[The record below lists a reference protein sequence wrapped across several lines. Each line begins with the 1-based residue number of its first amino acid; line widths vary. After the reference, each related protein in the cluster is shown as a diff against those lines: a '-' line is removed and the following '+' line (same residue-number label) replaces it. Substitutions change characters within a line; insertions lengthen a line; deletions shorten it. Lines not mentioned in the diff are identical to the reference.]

1 MSRLEQRNRGGS
13 PRQTRPFARAPGR
26 SRCES
31 GFNAIR
37 KTTGRSRTATKVRL
51 FCTVNRCVGPFFTLL
66 FNLFNLSFPCL
77 KFIKA
82 TGHEALLQRGVDEG
96 KADAPILFGL
106 YVNPTTASR
115 AIHCRTGNC
124 SHPTS
129 LEPSTPI
136 SAAPTFRMSG
146 FRSHVVLKSC
156 GTVIGPFLQ
165 LGGVG

>member
-1 MSRLEQRNRGGS
+1 MDDPHEPARTEEGVHDKHVRPLAMRIWVQRHPENNRAKQNFNES
-13 PRQTRPFARAPGR
+13 KMILHCEPMCR
-26 SRCES
+26 SVFHTS
-31 GFNAIR
+31 
-37 KTTGRSRTATKVRL
+37 
-51 FCTVNRCVGPFFTLL
+51 
-66 FNLFNLSFPCL
+66 FNLFNLSFPSL

-106 YVNPTTASR
+106 YVNPTTAR

-136 SAAPTFRMSG
+136 SAALTFRMNG
-146 FRSHVVLKSC
+146 FRSHVVLKS
-156 GTVIGPFLQ
+156 VIRPFLQ
-165 LGGVG
+165 LAGVG

>member
-1 MSRLEQRNRGGS
+1 MSRQEQRNRGGS
-13 PRQTRPFARAPGR
+13 PRQTRPPAPAPAARDVNLGSTP
-26 SRCES
+26 S
-31 GFNAIR
+31 GKQQGEAELQR
-37 KTTGRSRTATKVRL
+37 KL

-66 FNLFNLSFPCL
+66 FNLFNLSLPCL

-106 YVNPTTASR
+106 YVNPTTTR

-136 SAAPTFRMSG
+136 SAAPTFRMNG

-156 GTVIGPFLQ
+156 GTGIRPLLPLGR
-165 LGGVG
+165 GGVG